1 MTRCDFGLILG
12 FLALLTMFSPL
23 LIARWE
29 SRRARRLPSA
39 KLLDSPLTS
48 LAAAAS

>member
-1 MTRCDFGLILG
+1 MTRCDLGLILG

-29 SRRARRLPSA
+29 SRRRTIKPDDARGVPSE
-39 KLLDSPLTS
+39 S
-48 LAAAAS
+48 LAPAAG